1 MGGDYSEAFHVYVV
15 QVEKMEGDSVRAESV
30 AQIRLDGTV
39 VKLVNVPWTTVNK
52 SINIVFKSMEGQSEH
67 AEDDV

>member
-1 MGGDYSEAFHVYVV
+1 MSGDYGETFPGCVV
-15 QVEKMEGDSVRAESV
+15 QVEKIEGDTVH

-39 VKLVNVPWTTVNK
+39 VKLANVPWSTVGK
-52 SINIVFKSMEGQSEH
+52 SIGIAFRSIEGKSEH